1 MKCSLLPGGGLVL
14 ALLLW
19 GPAALAQTR
28 TRSLREGAGAH
39 PGPSVEGRKE
49 ATPYENTPRGKA
61 GERPAQAA
69 PGDEGAI
76 GLEPEGAGPIGHEG
90 YRGVAPGG
98 KIDPPH
104 APRVKT
110 PVRVTWT
117 GFEMKP
123 EGGSRVF
130 VQLTRETPYQ
140 VTEAEGGLRVT
151 LRGVRLNLRNNG
163 RTLDTHFFATPV
175 KTVKVSAR
183 RGEVTVDIQTRGKP
197 AHSER
202 LEAQGGYQF
211 LLIEFPSDGT
221 ATAEPTPTK

>member
-1 MKCSLLPGGGLVL
+1 GAPGGNAGGGR
-14 ALLLW
+14 AQ
-19 GPAALAQTR
+19 PA
-28 TRSLREGAGAH
+28 G
-39 PGPSVEGRKE
+39 
-49 ATPYENTPRGKA
+49 
-61 GERPAQAA
+61 
-69 PGDEGAI
+69 GDEGRI
-76 GLEPEGAGPIGHEG
+76 GLEPEGVGPIGHEG
-90 YRGVAPGG
+90 YRGVAPGR

-130 VQLTRETPYQ
+130 VQLTREAPYQ
-140 VTEAEGGLRVT
+140 VTEAAGGLRVT

-183 RGEVTVDIQTRGKP
+183 RGGGHAALQTPRQP
-197 AHSER
+197 
-202 LEAQGGYQF
+202 
-211 LLIEFPSDGT
+211 
-221 ATAEPTPTK
+221 